1 MFEVESCVRGYHVYG
16 ARWTPLIGEDLQCVR
31 FALIFADGIIR
42 GWLPNREYRESLVPR
57 KLTRIRYFKTKLK
70 DSVNDISKVAATA
83 ILSLVNIIQNMRAS
97 NISARDSL
105 AIGNYAAQ

>member
-1 MFEVESCVRGYHVYG
+1 MGFFSVFRRVIINIECNFLDFKDFE
-16 ARWTPLIGEDLQCVR
+16 
-31 FALIFADGIIR
+31 
-42 GWLPNREYRESLVPR
+42 
-57 KLTRIRYFKTKLK
+57 TKLK

-83 ILSLVNIIQNMRAS
+83 ILSLVNIIKNMRAS

>member
-1 MFEVESCVRGYHVYG
+1 MIGSFKMFEVESCVRGYHVYG

-57 KLTRIRYFKTKLK
+57 KLTRIRYT
-70 DSVNDISKVAATA
+70 VAGVVHV
-83 ILSLVNIIQNMRAS
+83 L
-97 NISARDSL
+97 
-105 AIGNYAAQ
+105 